1 MDIAYTVGRFQP
13 PTIGHKSLIE
23 EVMKLGKAYV
33 FVSSSKP
40 DKLKNPLSIDQK
52 MPILEHMFENEIRD
66 GKLVIVNTAEDCGNC
81 GGPGR
86 ALNWLRTKEPGK
98 ITLVVGDHPEFAL
111 GQPIWGSPPSQPD
124 QVKMLE
130 AGTARTKTIDE
141 PGDLESYNMSGTK
154 SRLLVA
160 MGRKADFYKSVGYEG
175 QINVPEVEKVYKT
188 IKAWVAKMPAK
199 KGGNKPLED
208 VSSADMEYDIR
219 DYLPRDR
226 TRRRRKTNSRTLR
239 KYSKPQNVYSHK
251 YSS

>member
-1 MDIAYTVGRFQP
+1 MEIAYTVGRFQP

-52 MPILEHMFENEIRD
+52 MPILKHMFEKEIRD

-86 ALNWLRTKEPGK
+86 ALNWLRTKESGK

-111 GQPIWGSPPSQPD
+111 GQPIWGTPPSQPD

-130 AGTARTKTIDE
+130 AGTSRTKTIDK
-141 PGDLESYNMSGTK
+141 PGDLEPSNMSGTK

-160 MGRKADFYKSVGYEG
+160 MSRKEDFYKSVGYEG
-175 QINVPEVEKVYKT
+175 QTNVPEVEKVYKT
-188 IKAWVAKMPAK
+188 IKAWVSNMSVK
-199 KGGNKPLED
+199 KGGGENED

-219 DYLPRDR
+219 DYLPKGG
-226 TRRRRKTNSRTLR
+226 TRRKKRSKHRKTNRWL
-239 KYSKPQNVYSHK
+239 
-251 YSS
+251 

>member
-1 MDIAYTVGRFQP
+1 
-13 PTIGHKSLIE
+13 LIE

-52 MPILEHMFENEIRD
+52 MPILKHMFEKEIRD
-66 GKLVIVNTAEDCGNC
+66 GKLVIVNTTEDCDKC

-111 GQPIWGSPPSQPD
+111 GQPIWGTPPSQPD

-130 AGTARTKTIDE
+130 AGTARTKTIDK
-141 PGDLESYNMSGTK
+141 PGDLEPSNMSGTK

-160 MGRKADFYKSVGYEG
+160 MSRKEDFYKSVGYEG
-175 QINVPEVEKVYKT
+175 QTNVPEVEKVYKT
-188 IKAWVAKMPAK
+188 IKAWVAKMSAK
-199 KGGNKPLED
+199 KGGGENED

-219 DYLPRDR
+219 DYLPKGG
-226 TRRRRKTNSRTLR
+226 TRRKKRSKHRKTNRWL
-239 KYSKPQNVYSHK
+239 
-251 YSS
+251 